1 MPYDSGFDHIPTEAE
16 IRKVRRAYYGI
27 VPAYLV
33 LLLAVLFMV
42 IVDWEAGPEAVL
54 ETLMFVFGAMA
65 IVLGYQIYVGSLACP
80 RCGRRFL
87 GESISIKPRLIEI
100 ADPRCHWCG
109 LSLRTKAKTA
119 YAIDSNRRE
128 A

>member
-1 MPYDSGFDHIPTEAE
+1 MPYDSRFDRTPTEAE
-16 IRKVRRAYYGI
+16 IRKVRRAYYGM

-33 LLLAVLFMV
+33 LLLAFLLV
-42 IVDWEAGPEAVL
+42 IVVDWEAGPEAVL

-65 IVLGYQIYVGSLACP
+65 IAFGYQMYVGSLACP

-87 GESISIKPRLIEI
+87 GESISMKPKLIEI

-109 LSLRTKAKTA
+109 LSLRTKAEMA
-119 YAIDSNRRE
+119 YAVDSKSPE

>member
-1 MPYDSGFDHIPTEAE
+1 MPYDSGLDRNPTEAE
-16 IRKVRRAYYGI
+16 ISKVRRAYYGL

-33 LLLAVLFMV
+33 LLLAVLLMIV
-42 IVDWEAGPEAVL
+42 VDWEAGPEAIL
-54 ETLMFVFGAMA
+54 ETLMFVFGAA
-65 IVLGYQIYVGSLACP
+65 ALALGYQMYVGSLACP
-80 RCGRRFL
+80 RCSRRFL
-87 GESISIKPRLIEI
+87 GESISMKPRLIEI

-109 LSLRTKAKTA
+109 FSLRSKPKMA